1 MYPVLFRREI
11 LFFGFPYI
19 LKTNRQKILIFDTYP
34 LSTSVPLHL
43 TCAGKYIW
51 KLIKYFLALVL
62 DSLIPHF
69 LYKKYVYINGSLWVT
84 PAYFNVTLSKCV
96 QLQIMSSFFYSF
108 WGNVFLIEL
117 RKKKKTVYK
126 IKKKSS
132 YSQFSRFDFRI
143 SSHNNFAK
151 NTTSKTEQA

>member
-43 TCAGKYIW
+43 TCVGKYIW
-51 KLIKYFLALVL
+51 KLIKYFLTLVL

-96 QLQIMSSFFYSF
+96 QLQIMSSFFYS
-108 WGNVFLIEL
+108 IEL

-132 YSQFSRFDFRI
+132 YSQSPRFDFRI
-143 SSHNNFAK
+143 SS
-151 NTTSKTEQA
+151 Q